1 MRTIDISD
9 EKNVGEIK
17 RTRAGCRGI
26 VIREGKLLLSYEKKT
41 GFLTTPG
48 GGLEEG
54 ESLSECVCREVK
66 EETGYEVKAG
76 ECFLLLSEP
85 FDEILW
91 QAYYFFCEIT
101 GESEQELTEDEA
113 EKELVPIWLSPRE
126 YFDIVSRYDEAEH
139 PAVSACMQRDYIAML
154 EIRRRSI
161 LSCTKN
167 TRDLGSLMTESGRF
181 TRDFA
186 FVRSDVP
193 TELSDSDIA
202 FLRDI
207 GVTTA
212 IDFRTESEVIKK
224 PHSLCGAVGFR
235 YFNFP
240 IVSGSKVPDTPEA
253 VPESYM
259 EIAGDSAMADVF
271 KTMAGADGGVI
282 FNCNAGKD
290 RSGTVTAILLML
302 AGVRDKLII
311 DDYLLTGE
319 NLRERLEAHL
329 AKHPEKRRDVIFPNE
344 KYMTEFFRLF
354 RKKYGDVRKYLSE
367 KGLTDDEIKNL
378 YKRLVSD

>member
-9 EKNVGEIK
+9 KNSVGEIK

-54 ESLSECVCREVK
+54 ESLCGCVCREVK

-167 TRDLGSLMTESGRF
+167 TRALGSLMTESDRF

-354 RKKYGDVRKYLSE
+354 REKYGDARKYLSE
-367 KGLTDDEIKNL
+367 IGLTDDEIKNL